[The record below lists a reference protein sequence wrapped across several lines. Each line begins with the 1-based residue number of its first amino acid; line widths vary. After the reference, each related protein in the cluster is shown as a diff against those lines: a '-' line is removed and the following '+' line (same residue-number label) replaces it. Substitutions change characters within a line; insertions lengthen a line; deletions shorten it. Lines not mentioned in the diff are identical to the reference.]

1 MIYDNVYIDLFNI
14 IFVMNDILM
23 ISEIFPLY
31 KYNT

>member
-14 IFVMNDILM
+14 KFVMNDILM